1 MASHLPNI
9 KSRFEPTNKK
19 YYDIDRFFDGL
30 FNNLSIS
37 PSSAHRQ
44 DTILSPRIDITETSN
59 EYHID
64 IELPGFTQADIEVRI
79 DDNILTI
86 KTKREE
92 ALQQE
97 ERDYHVRERYY
108 GSMQRSIMLP
118 SNVNSD
124 NISAKF
130 KNGILYIKIP
140 KQDKETSRRI
150 EIKN

>member
-1 MASHLPNI
+1 MQLL
-9 KSRFEPTNKK
+9 K
-19 YYDIDRFFDGL
+19 YFIY
-30 FNNLSIS
+30 
-37 PSSAHRQ
+37 A
-44 DTILSPRIDITETSN
+44 
-59 EYHID
+59 
-64 IELPGFTQADIEVRI
+64 ELPGLNQSDIEVRI
-79 DDNILTI
+79 NDNILTI

-92 ALQQE
+92 DLPQE
-97 ERDYHVRERYY
+97 ERDYHVHERYY

>member
-30 FNNLSIS
+30 FNN
-37 PSSAHRQ
+37 
-44 DTILSPRIDITETSN
+44 TSN

-130 KNGILYIKIP
+130 KNGIFMYKIP